1 MNVEDIVLSERNQ
14 SQKSKS
20 CMKWAKAVHRQEIGQ
35 WLSGVGEK
43 GRKEEQVLMGKG
55 SNMG

>member
-1 MNVEDIVLSERNQ
+1 
-14 SQKSKS
+14 
-20 CMKWAKAVHRQEIGQ
+20 MKWAKAVHRQEIGQ